1 MRTKN
6 SWVEFYEREKK
17 EREGEVTAAIISDI
31 KEGKK
36 KTKIYFTKFRSLLY
50 DIISSSLPSRGTF
63 RISLHYFSR
72 FYGLRLR
79 VIVHL
84 DAILHACATN

>member
-17 EREGEVTAAIISDI
+17 ERDGEVTAAIISDI

-36 KTKIYFTKFRSLLY
+36 K
-50 DIISSSLPSRGTF
+50 
-63 RISLHYFSR
+63 
-72 FYGLRLR
+72 
-79 VIVHL
+79 
-84 DAILHACATN
+84 N